1 MLCHFLLINFNGFGK
16 LSATNKEGPMANM
29 SAGKQGAMKH
39 NSGNMSDNK
48 KKGAEAGRKNSRH

>member
-1 MLCHFLLINFNGFGK
+1 MSQL
-16 LSATNKEGPMANM
+16 

-48 KKGAEAGRKNSRH
+48 KKGAEAGHKSSHR